1 MPFWKDFICRKSSPP
16 LILTMIV
23 LLRIYVSVSTN
34 VYELYSVL
42 YWKNMNI
49 RLQWDQM
56 KLQMQYVNSFHLV
69 VIFHLSNWFLLWWWV
84 HTRKSVLLFGFS
96 IDTFCNNLT
105 FSYANKPRICLVSLI
120 DLERSRLEM
129 ILGNFNECES
139 NLIFISFVTYP
150 WACET
155 LFTAPWALLFLE
167 RKIVKM

>member
-1 MPFWKDFICRKSSPP
+1 M
-16 LILTMIV
+16 
-23 LLRIYVSVSTN
+23 N
-34 VYELYSVL
+34 V
-42 YWKNMNI
+42 

-120 DLERSRLEM
+120 DLERCHLEM
-129 ILGNFNECES
+129 ILGNFKACEP
-139 NLIFISFVTYP
+139 NLTYIAFVTYT

-155 LFTAPWALLFLE
+155 LFNTPWVILLFGRPLFNHHL
-167 RKIVKM
+167 